1 MYINLPGSYVQLQD
15 GNLTFSAPDLT
26 QSVLVLGTAT
36 KGLTSEPFLMSD
48 VSAVVREFGS
58 DSEVARAASEVKK
71 GGASNIYVYRLP
83 GTPPVLSALGA
94 DVNGAGAVGI
104 TIRTTQESPEA
115 AAKYGV
121 AYRHAKSIATS
132 GTGDADDK
140 SVTAELIIVNLETDT
155 VVWQGTA
162 LEGASLD
169 NGEVDVEFDLGD
181 VDPGLGEGAE
191 AESIAISVS
200 SGSRTY
206 TAVASSYQTSG
217 LGTGATVTV
226 QGVPTFGTGAYSA
239 TTILI
244 PAGGSLYA
252 VGDQLKVLGTA
263 LGGLSAA
270 NDLTFD
276 VASVTGA
283 TRTYNDL
290 VLDDGDGHNA
300 GRASITVSA
309 GGGYSVT
316 ITTPGTGYTAGNIV
330 VDGSLLGGVTSTNDA
345 TVAITVNGSGNITGA
360 SVTGTGKVRGA
371 VLTVGSI
378 AGTYAAPGATALT
391 YSFSISG
398 ITATGTYATG
408 QPYTSAGAVATAL
421 AAALTANSE
430 FLKLPFSATADGDVI
445 SITADGVVNADG
457 EVVYGA
463 SHPWA
468 GYTARPYL
476 QAPAVVTLPAGQGT
490 VYTLGIAGSSTG
502 RASNVGLYPQDAAK
516 PFAVAGGG
524 VYVPLDKVVSGG
536 MAISY
541 GLSGATFT
549 HQSLSS
555 YANDNFDYGTAAE
568 FSAGSTD
575 SNLSLMKRYEKLHT
589 AFENLD
595 LAAFDIIVPYG
606 ITIDA
611 KNAADG
617 AEFTISG
624 GAYPAP
630 GQSNDVLGYCVIS
643 DNGDYTY
650 TYYWSTTG
658 VVSDLPEIA
667 SNGELP
673 ESGEFQYR
681 EVNFGHLLATY
692 CYENSEDY
700 RTCHG
705 VIGTRLPGSISA
717 RGIREYFGKAPTYAY
732 DRESGTYFITDESN
746 NGTGLLGHKFIG
758 GKYAF
763 NDGVKRGGLFLTED
777 RSLDYSAANI
787 VLDANSK
794 KIDLGKYLS
803 VVALFGTT
811 ADDVNTRSPAY
822 ITNAAT
828 IVAGMLPNLS
838 VIDSLI
844 NRQVPGLFVPYR
856 LETKTVDVA
865 CGLGL
870 TLAKVENG
878 VPSIADS
885 PTFASPTSDYTRLTT
900 VRIVAKIAEEL
911 RSTARPFLGKGLS
924 AIKRNALEAAI
935 GEVLKRNLGDG
946 TGVQVITAGRF
957 KLMQTAEER
966 VLGKVRVDLT
976 LTPVFE
982 LRQIT
987 FSVNLSV

>member
-94 DVNGAGAVGI
+94 DVNGAGAAGI

-121 AYRHAKSIATS
+121 AYRHAKNIATS

-181 VDPGLGEGAE
+181 IDPGDGVGAE
-191 AESIAISVS
+191 SESIAISVN
-200 SGSRTY
+200 SGTRTY
-206 TAVASSYQTSG
+206 TGVASSYQASG
-217 LGTGATVTV
+217 PGTGATFTV
-226 QGVPTFGTGAYSA
+226 AGIPTFGTGFYVS
-239 TTILI
+239 TQVSVV
-244 PAGGSLYA
+244 AGGSLYA
-252 VGDQLKVLGTA
+252 VGDELKVLGGALGGSNSTNDLTFPIAAITPAVRQYTNVTLTQGLSSDARATIGVDDAGDYSIVEITTAGTGYTDGDITVVGTA
-263 LGGLSAA
+263 LGG
-270 NDLTFD
+270 
-276 VASVTGA
+276 AS
-283 TRTYNDL
+283 
-290 VLDDGDGHNA
+290 
-300 GRASITVSA
+300 
-309 GGGYSVT
+309 
-316 ITTPGTGYTAGNIV
+316 TA
-330 VDGSLLGGVTSTNDA
+330 NDA
-345 TVAITVNGSGNITGA
+345 TVSIIVDGGGIDSATIA
-360 SVTGTGKVRGA
+360 GTGKLRGA
-371 VLTVGSI
+371 VLNI
-378 AGTYAAPGATALT
+378 GTKSGTHAAPGATALT

-398 ITATGTYATG
+398 ITATGTYSTNENFV
-408 QPYTSAGAVATAL
+408 SANNVASAL
-421 AAALTANSE
+421 AIALNNNNE
-430 FLKLPFSATADGDVI
+430 FLKLPFTASADGSVI
-445 SITADGVVNADG
+445 LITADKAVNTDG
-457 EVVYGA
+457 EVVYGG

-476 QAPAVVTLPAGQGT
+476 QAAPTVTLPSGQGT
-490 VYTLGIAGSSTG
+490 VSALGIAGFSTG
-502 RASNVGLYPQDAAK
+502 RASDVGLYPQDGNK

-549 HQSLSS
+549 HAPLED
-555 YANDNFDYGTAAE
+555 YANINFDEGTAAE
-568 FSAGSTD
+568 FSPGSTD